1 MERFWEWLPEPFF
14 LWVAHWLACPE
25 RPVDP
30 VESLPTVDE
39 VSATFLPLEDD
50 DKVEEA
56 LAFCKWLF
64 DREDETTKT
73 LESKATTLTG
83 FAGVTVALV
92 LGFAT
97 LLLDPNNLP
106 GAHMLGAMLILY
118 VLLVYCFV
126 RTILCALI
134 VNSVGRR
141 YTFRYPSSRDILS
154 LSSNARKQ
162 IRRQRAVDF
171 FDSYMN
177 NRAINRDKA
186 GYLIS
191 AQRAFA
197 IGSMVLFLI
206 SVLMAGYMLSVVFR
220 PWLATALNSALKLCC
235 DALSLR

>member
-25 RPVDP
+25 RPLKP
-30 VESLPTVDE
+30 LESLPSVDE
-39 VSATFLPLEDD
+39 VSSAFLPLEDD

-56 LAFCKWLF
+56 LDFCKWLF

-106 GAHMLGAMLILY
+106 GPYLLGPMLILY

-141 YTFRYPSSRDILS
+141 YTFKYPSSRDILS
-154 LSSNARKQ
+154 LRSDTRKQ

-171 FDSYMN
+171 FDSYVN

-197 IGSMVLFLI
+197 IGSLVLFVI
-206 SVLMAGYMLSVVFR
+206 AVLMAGYMLTVVVS
-220 PWLATALNSALKLCC
+220 PWLHTAISSALKSFC
-235 DALSLR
+235 DSLSVA

>member
-1 MERFWEWLPEPFF
+1 MERFWEWLPERFF
-14 LWVAHWLACPE
+14 LWAAHWLACPE
-25 RPVDP
+25 RQVKP
-30 VESLPTVDE
+30 VESLPSTDE
-39 VSATFLPLEDD
+39 VSSAFLPLEDD

-56 LAFCKWLF
+56 LDFCKWLF
-64 DREDETTKT
+64 DREEETTKT

-97 LLLDPNNLP
+97 LLLDPSNLP
-106 GAHMLGAMLILY
+106 SAYVLVPMLILY

-134 VNSVGRR
+134 VNSVGGR
-141 YTFRYPSSRDILS
+141 YTFRYPCSRDILS
-154 LSSNARKQ
+154 LSSNSPKQ
-162 IRRQRAVDF
+162 LRRQRAVDF
-171 FDSYMN
+171 FDSYVN

-197 IGSMVLFLI
+197 IGSLVLFVI
-206 SVLMAGYMLSVVFR
+206 AVLMAGYMLAVVLSPGLRTVFSSV
-220 PWLATALNSALKLCC
+220 LNSLR
-235 DALSLR
+235 DSLRAA

>member
-1 MERFWEWLPEPFF
+1 VSSAF
-14 LWVAHWLACPE
+14 LA
-25 RPVDP
+25 
-30 VESLPTVDE
+30 
-39 VSATFLPLEDD
+39 LEDD

-56 LAFCKWLF
+56 LNFCKWLF

-106 GAHMLGAMLILY
+106 SPYLLGPMLILY
-118 VLLVYCFV
+118 ILLVYCFV

-141 YTFRYPSSRDILS
+141 YTFEYPSSSEILS
-154 LSSNARKQ
+154 LSSQTPKQ
-162 IRRQRAVDF
+162 LRRQRAVDF
-171 FDSYMN
+171 FKSYMK
-177 NRAINRDKA
+177 NRTINVDKA

-197 IGSMVLFLI
+197 IGSLVLFVI
-206 SVLMAGYMLSVVFR
+206 TVLMAGYMLALMLT
-220 PWLATALNSALKLCC
+220 PWLHG
-235 DALSLR
+235 ALSVAVDSLRNWLNPG

>member
-1 MERFWEWLPEPFF
+1 MSSAF
-14 LWVAHWLACPE
+14 LA
-25 RPVDP
+25 
-30 VESLPTVDE
+30 
-39 VSATFLPLEDD
+39 LEDD

-56 LAFCKWLF
+56 LNFCKWLF

-106 GAHMLGAMLILY
+106 SPYLLGPMLILY
-118 VLLVYCFV
+118 ILLVYCFV

-141 YTFRYPSSRDILS
+141 YTFEYPSSSEILS
-154 LSSNARKQ
+154 LSSQTPKQ
-162 IRRQRAVDF
+162 LRRQRAVDF
-171 FDSYMN
+171 FKSYMK
-177 NRAINRDKA
+177 NRTINVDKA

-197 IGSMVLFLI
+197 IGSLVLFVI
-206 SVLMAGYMLSVVFR
+206 TVLMAGYMLALMLT
-220 PWLATALNSALKLCC
+220 PWLHG
-235 DALSLR
+235 ALSVAVDSLRNWLNPG

>member
-14 LWVAHWLACPE
+14 LWAAHWLACPE
-25 RPVDP
+25 RPVKP
-30 VESLPTVDE
+30 LEFLPSLDE
-39 VSATFLPLEDD
+39 VSSAFLPLEDD

-56 LAFCKWLF
+56 LDFCKWLF
-64 DREDETTKT
+64 DREEETTKT
-73 LESKATTLTG
+73 LQSKATTLTG

-97 LLLDPNNLP
+97 FLLGPNNLP
-106 GAHMLGAMLILY
+106 SAYVLGPMLILY
-118 VLLVYCFV
+118 VLIVYCFV

-134 VNSVGRR
+134 VNSVGR
-141 YTFRYPSSRDILS
+141 YTFKRPSSRDILS
-154 LSSNARKQ
+154 LSSHTPTQ

-171 FDSYMN
+171 FDSYAN

-197 IGSMVLFLI
+197 IGSLMLFVI
-206 SVLMAGYMLSVVFR
+206 AVLMAGYMLTVVFS
-220 PWLATALNSALKLCC
+220 PWLYN
-235 DALSLR
+235 ALSSGLK

>member
-1 MERFWEWLPEPFF
+1 MDRFWEWLPEPFF
-14 LWVAHWLACPE
+14 LWTAHWLACPE
-25 RPVDP
+25 RPVKP
-30 VESLPTVDE
+30 LESLPSLDE
-39 VSATFLPLEDD
+39 VSSAFLPLEAD

-56 LAFCKWLF
+56 LDFCKWLF
-64 DREDETTKT
+64 DREEETTKT
-73 LESKATTLTG
+73 LQSKATTLTG

-97 LLLDPNNLP
+97 LLLDPSNLP
-106 GAHMLGAMLILY
+106 SACMLGPMLVLY

-134 VNSVGRR
+134 VNSVGPR
-141 YTFRYPSSRDILS
+141 YAFKHPSSRDILC
-154 LSSNARKQ
+154 LSSDSPMQ

-171 FDSYMN
+171 LDAYAN

-197 IGSMVLFLI
+197 IGSLVLFVIAVLI
-206 SVLMAGYMLSVVFR
+206 ACYMLIVAFS
-220 PWLATALNSALKLCC
+220 PWLWNALSSALT
-235 DALSLR
+235 SV